1 MISYL
6 VELVTLAAL
15 ATAGMVSLAF
25 LLIYWRMYRRSW
37 KRMDSAWIY
46 VVSVN
51 LTISAVAGLS
61 IALRFA
67 PGVVWLEVAR
77 AAALVGFAGAVSYQV
92 YLLLDRS

>member
-1 MISYL
+1 MISTVAGIVSL
-6 VELVTLAAL
+6 GAL
-15 ATAGMVSLAF
+15 ALAGLVSLAF

-37 KRMDSAWIY
+37 KTMDSAWIY

-51 LTISAVAGLS
+51 LTVAAVAGLT

-77 AAALVGFAGAVSYQV
+77 AASLVGFAGAVSYQV
-92 YLLLDRS
+92 YLLMDRS